1 MPSRQGVAFLLISFP
16 LLLCMALW
24 ITLGR
29 SALGRQ
35 QWALETVVHFL
46 AKLPPLQFKTLKSL
60 DLQAFLAFQAARQA
74 IASKCYLSASFY
86 TQFTWKTL
94 WIIFGSS
101 IAGHGC
107 ARLQRVGQFLR
118 RAGDPLSFVLCSLTT
133 GSALRVLWLEWRFP
147 TGRGFPYVR
156 LAQRLA

>member
-1 MPSRQGVAFLLISFP
+1 MPSRQGVAFLLIGFP

-35 QWALETVVHFL
+35 QWALEAVVHFL
-46 AKLPPLQFKTLKSL
+46 AKLPPLQSKNLKIL
-60 DLQAFLAFQAARQA
+60 DLQAFFAFQAARQA
-74 IASKCYLSASFY
+74 VASKCYLPGDFY

-118 RAGDPLSFVLCSLTT
+118 RTGDPLSFVPSSLTL